1 MLKDKKGT
9 SVTIAF
15 LEILDKFGEVCNR
28 SMKLWLHDNG
38 SELYLTYNGLKAT
51 CAYCC

>member
-15 LEILDKFGEVCNR
+15 LEILDKFGR
-28 SMKLWLHDNG
+28 KLN
-38 SELYLTYNGLKAT
+38 KIVR
-51 CAYCC
+51 CAIDP